1 MAVVGGGVPRATGD
15 MGVRGRSQL
24 RVALVAML
32 AVALASCQADRA
44 PADKWKVI
52 RVCDRASWTVP
63 AENAREIKKGAE
75 KDCGIFPA
83 KPHPKRGKFGGLEL

>member
-1 MAVVGGGVPRATGD
+1 
-15 MGVRGRSQL
+15 
-24 RVALVAML
+24 ML

-52 RVCDRASWTVP
+52 RVCDRAPWTVP
-63 AENAREIKKGAE
+63 AEYAREVKKGAE